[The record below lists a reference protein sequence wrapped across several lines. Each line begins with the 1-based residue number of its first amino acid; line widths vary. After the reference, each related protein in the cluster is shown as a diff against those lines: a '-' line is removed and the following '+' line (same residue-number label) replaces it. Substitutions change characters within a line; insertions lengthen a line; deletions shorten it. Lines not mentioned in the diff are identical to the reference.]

1 MLTVSSFARI
11 ILPLAIAALA
21 LTACTGHRSFSSVVG
36 ESERMRF
43 IALRLAP
50 QEVHYC
56 TWCYNCLE
64 FVNET
69 SLQNQ
74 DL

>member
-1 MLTVSSFARI
+1 
-11 ILPLAIAALA
+11 
-21 LTACTGHRSFSSVVG
+21 
-36 ESERMRF
+36 MRF

-50 QEVHYC
+50 QEVDYC
-56 TWCYNCLE
+56 TWCYNFLE